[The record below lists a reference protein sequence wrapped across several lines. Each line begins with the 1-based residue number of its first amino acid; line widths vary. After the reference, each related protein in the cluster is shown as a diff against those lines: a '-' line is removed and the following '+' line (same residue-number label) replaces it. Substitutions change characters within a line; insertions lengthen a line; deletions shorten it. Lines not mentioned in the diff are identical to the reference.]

1 MGEFCIFKFL
11 CERNMFHCVFCILFQ
26 KPQHLAVPGRARAV
40 VNSNSARA
48 ESFDM
53 FSLLGGTI
61 DHSHRSSM
69 YEAGSFPLE
78 EGWGAQ
84 KVLLSPFGTPKTMGK
99 MKFFFF
105 FSGP

>member
-1 MGEFCIFKFL
+1 
-11 CERNMFHCVFCILFQ
+11 MFHCVFLCLFFQ
-26 KPQHLAVPGRARAV
+26 RPQHLGVPGRARAGQ

-61 DHSHRSSM
+61 DRSHRSSM
-69 YEAGSFPLE
+69 YEARSFPLG

-99 MKFFFF
+99 MKVFF
-105 FSGP
+105 GP

>member
-1 MGEFCIFKFL
+1 
-11 CERNMFHCVFCILFQ
+11 MFHCVFFAFFFKSPNILGF
-26 KPQHLAVPGRARAV
+26 LGGRWAGQ

-69 YEAGSFPLE
+69 YEARSFPLG

-99 MKFFFF
+99 MKVL
-105 FSGP
+105 GP